1 MVKKLFVKFVGKGLV
16 LCEIHE
22 NDLAAGCRD
31 GNRRQAGIVLQQAF
45 LRKHYLEGMEMKIMR
60 LWKFSRRA
68 PPAWAVK

>member
-1 MVKKLFVKFVGKGLV
+1 MVQKLFVKFEGLRLV
-16 LCEIHE
+16 LGEIHE
-22 NDLAAGCRD
+22 NELAAGCHD
-31 GNRRQAGIVLQQAF
+31 GNRRQEGIILQKAF